1 MMGEK
6 INMAVRSKS
15 IKFSN
20 ATITEDE
27 NGELIIT
34 EFTKDDSKENS
45 LTEELKTWLE
55 IDGISLTIK
64 KDNKD

>member
-1 MMGEK
+1 
-6 INMAVRSKS
+6 MAVRSKS
-15 IKFSN
+15 VKFSN
-20 ATITEDE
+20 ATITEEE

-34 EFTKDDSKENS
+34 EISKDDAKESN
-45 LTEELKTWLE
+45 LTEELRSWLG

>member
-1 MMGEK
+1 
-6 INMAVRSKS
+6 MAVRSKS

-34 EFTKDDSKENS
+34 EFTKDDSKESS
-45 LTEELKTWLE
+45 LTEELRTWLE

-64 KDNKD
+64 KDNKDW

>member
-1 MMGEK
+1 
-6 INMAVRSKS
+6 MAVRSKS

-34 EFTKDDSKENS
+34 EFTKDDSKESS
-45 LTEELKTWLE
+45 LTEELKEWLE
-55 IDGISLTIK
+55 S
-64 KDNKD
+64 N

>member
-1 MMGEK
+1 
-6 INMAVRSKS
+6 MAVRSKS

-34 EFTKDDSKENS
+34 KITKEDSKETNLS
-45 LTEELKTWLE
+45 EELKEWLE

-64 KDNKD
+64 KDNKDL